1 MIQRLDTLWV
11 AVSVKFTGEASGAIC
26 QTQMPAS
33 QVESRSNAGQVF
45 LLIVI
50 DGNFD
55 EKSLFFAAIDTATWR
70 ATAL

>member
-1 MIQRLDTLWV
+1 M
-11 AVSVKFTGEASGAIC
+11 AGAF
-26 QTQMPAS
+26 A
-33 QVESRSNAGQVF
+33 EGQVF
-45 LLIVI
+45 LLMVI